1 MDCLGEDKMDLVG
14 LVSIPGSD
22 LLFVISALLFNLFI
36 IGVYIAQKLVRTS
49 LVRKFGIAL
58 LCLTVPFLV
67 VFISYLIMGKPTWQ
81 YLVFLAI
88 FVYMFLEWL
97 WDYRMKIDF
106 RTQPKLHIPYII
118 LFYIVLF
125 GNIRIA
131 FTISPAWGWIIS
143 VSFWLLLAALIVTL
157 IPVRRQN
164 KD

>member
-1 MDCLGEDKMDLVG
+1 MNLAN
-14 LVSIPGSD
+14 LVSIPGGE
-22 LLFVISALLFNLFI
+22 LLFVVSALLFNLFI
-36 IGVYIAQKLVRTS
+36 IGVYLSQKLNKPA
-49 LVRKFGIAL
+49 LVHKFGIAL

-67 VFISYLIMGKPTWQ
+67 AFISFLIAGKPTWQ

-106 RTQPKLHIPYII
+106 RSQPKLHIPYII

-131 FTISPAWGWIIS
+131 FTISSTWGWIIS

-157 IPVRRQN
+157 IPVRRRA
-164 KD
+164 KE

>member
-1 MDCLGEDKMDLVG
+1 MDRLGEAKMNLAN
-14 LVSIPGSD
+14 LVSIPGGE
-22 LLFVISALLFNLFI
+22 LLFVVSALLFNLFI
-36 IGVYIAQKLVRTS
+36 IGVYLAQKLNKPA
-49 LVRKFGIAL
+49 LVHKFGIAL

-67 VFISYLIMGKPTWQ
+67 AFISFLIAGKPTWQ

-106 RTQPKLHIPYII
+106 RSQPKLHIPYII

-131 FTISPAWGWIIS
+131 FTISSTWGWIIS
-143 VSFWLLLAALIVTL
+143 VSFWLLLAALIVSL
-157 IPVRRQN
+157 VPVRRRN
-164 KD
+164 

>member
-1 MDCLGEDKMDLVG
+1 LNKPALVH
-14 LVSIPGSD
+14 
-22 LLFVISALLFNLFI
+22 
-36 IGVYIAQKLVRTS
+36 
-49 LVRKFGIAL
+49 KFGIAL

-67 VFISYLIMGKPTWQ
+67 AFISFLIAGKPTWQ

-106 RTQPKLHIPYII
+106 RSQPKLHIPYII

-131 FTISPAWGWIIS
+131 FTINSTWGWIIS
-143 VSFWLLLAALIVTL
+143 VSFWLLLSALIVSL
-157 IPVRRQN
+157 VPVRRRN
-164 KD
+164 

>member
-1 MDCLGEDKMDLVG
+1 MNLASL
-14 LVSIPGSD
+14 LSISGVD

-36 IGVYIAQKLVRTS
+36 IGVYIAQKLGKTG
-49 LVRKFGIAL
+49 LVRNFGIAL
-58 LCLTVPFLV
+58 LCLTIPFLV
-67 VFISYLIMGKPTWQ
+67 VFISYLITGKPAWE

-97 WDYRMKIDF
+97 WDYRMKINF
-106 RTQPKLHIPYII
+106 RAQPKLHIPYII

-131 FTISPAWGWIIS
+131 FTISPTWGWIIS

-157 IPVRRQN
+157 IPGRRQT
-164 KD
+164 KG

>member
-1 MDCLGEDKMDLVG
+1 MYLAN
-14 LVSIPGSD
+14 LVSIPGGE

-36 IGVYIAQKLVRTS
+36 IGVYLAQKLNKPA
-49 LVRKFGIAL
+49 LVHKFGIAL

-67 VFISYLIMGKPTWQ
+67 AFISFLIAGKPTWQ

-106 RTQPKLHIPYII
+106 RSQPKLHIPYII

-125 GNIRIA
+125 GIIRIA
-131 FTISPAWGWIIS
+131 FTISSTWGWIIS
-143 VSFWLLLAALIVTL
+143 VSFWLLLAALIFSL
-157 IPVRRQN
+157 IPVRKPKN
-164 KD
+164 D

>member
-1 MDCLGEDKMDLVG
+1 MDRLGEAKMNLAN
-14 LVSIPGSD
+14 LVSVPGGE
-22 LLFVISALLFNLFI
+22 LLFVVSALLFNLFI
-36 IGVYIAQKLVRTS
+36 IGVYLAQKLNKPA
-49 LVRKFGIAL
+49 LVHKFGIAL

-67 VFISYLIMGKPTWQ
+67 ALISFLIAGKPTWQ

-106 RTQPKLHIPYII
+106 RSQPKLHIPYII

-131 FTISPAWGWIIS
+131 FTINSTWGWIIS
-143 VSFWLLLAALIVTL
+143 VSFWLLLAALIVSL
-157 IPVRRQN
+157 VPVRRRN
-164 KD
+164 